1 MKRDCCSSFGQ
12 ISRRVISRKKNKRWF
27 ARPNESREKPWL
39 CCNIVKGVAASRLL
53 LVIAEFFVRDSH
65 TKKKCNVCE
74 IWIIFFFFFQ
84 ANLDFFLLKCDVE
97 IRALVKSAQ
106 KNWSSFLLSS
116 RMINQRYENKKR
128 EMNGVWAWHL
138 GCSATHSL

>member
-1 MKRDCCSSFGQ
+1 MCIGWSLYMLLLLCLDGVLLGNELGNTHHSNVTDEQYEKRLLLKFRSDFPSSHFPK
-12 ISRRVISRKKNKRWF
+12 KKNKRWF

-74 IWIIFFFFFQ
+74 IWIIFF
-84 ANLDFFLLKCDVE
+84 
-97 IRALVKSAQ
+97 
-106 KNWSSFLLSS
+106 LSS
-116 RMINQRYENKKR
+116 SKQTWIFY
-128 EMNGVWAWHL
+128 
-138 GCSATHSL
+138 